1 MNIGILGGSF
11 DPIHN
16 GHLHMA
22 KCAYESYA
30 LDQVWLI
37 PAGHSPNKDEHGM
50 TDAKDRFQM
59 CKLAAQLYPWMTV
72 SRLELDSAERSY
84 TYRTMEKLSEQFPMH
99 RFFFI
104 MGGDSLDYFESWMKP
119 EIIAQTAI
127 ILVMVRE
134 NFPKLQM
141 EDKIANIKNLFPAD
155 IRLLKCDRMD
165 VSSTQ
170 VRKLL
175 RAKSQADGY
184 RSPKGAEMFL
194 DAAVM

>member
-1 MNIGILGGSF
+1 
-11 DPIHN
+11 
-16 GHLHMA
+16 MA

-59 CKLAAQLYPWMTV
+59 CKLAAQPYPWMTV

-127 ILVMVRE
+127 ILVMVRK
-134 NFPKLQM
+134 NFPKQQM
-141 EDKIANIKNLFPAD
+141 EERIAHIKKQFWAD

-194 DAAVM
+194 DAAVMSYIQANNLYR

>member
-1 MNIGILGGSF
+1 
-11 DPIHN
+11 
-16 GHLHMA
+16 
-22 KCAYESYA
+22 
-30 LDQVWLI
+30 
-37 PAGHSPNKDEHGM
+37 
-50 TDAKDRFQM
+50 
-59 CKLAAQLYPWMTV
+59 
-72 SRLELDSAERSY
+72 
-84 TYRTMEKLSEQFPMH
+84 
-99 RFFFI
+99 
-104 MGGDSLDYFESWMKP
+104 MKP

-127 ILVMVRE
+127 IIVMVRE

-141 EDKIANIKNLFPAD
+141 EEKLANIKNLFPAD

-194 DAAVM
+194 DAAVMSYIQANNLYR